1 VKRPW
6 EPASDRVFHP
16 AGRPA
21 LRGAMLALLAA
32 FLFTWLNVVIRF
44 SDDYLTIWHMVFGR
58 SLFAVVFLFVLAKTT
73 GVSLAGR
80 QRKTLL
86 LIGLAGTAGIFFL
99 TTALL
104 RIPLF
109 QALILFYTYP
119 AVAALISPRLT
130 GDIASPRTWT
140 CIGLAFAGTVLT
152 LWSGGHGSIAPDAG
166 HLFGLGASVC
176 VGILMTLVRRVSD
189 VNNPLTP
196 IFYVSA
202 TALAASLVPMLLSG
216 VGFAVPLPGLGWLFA
231 IGLFAVS
238 AHIAT
243 NRALGYIASAKVGS
257 ISMLEVFFSGVAGY
271 FLFAESLGWSTLA
284 GGMLIVI
291 AGWGL
296 VHDRG

>member
-1 VKRPW
+1 MKHPW
-6 EPASDRVFHP
+6 EPVSDHVFHP
-16 AGRPA
+16 AARPA
-21 LRGAMLALLAA
+21 LRGAMLAVLAA

-44 SDDYLTIWHMVFGR
+44 SDDYLSIWHMVFGR
-58 SLFAVVFLFVLAKTT
+58 SLFSVIFLLILAKTT

-119 AVAALISPRLT
+119 AVAALVSPRLT
-130 GDIASPRTWT
+130 GDTASPRAWA

-152 LWSGGHGSIAPDAG
+152 LWSGGHGSVAPEAG

-202 TALAASLVPMLLSG
+202 LALVVSLVPMLRSG
-216 VGFAVPLPGLGWLFA
+216 VGLAVPLPGVGWLFA

-284 GGMLIVI
+284 GGVLIVS
-291 AGWGL
+291 AGWAL
-296 VHDRG
+296 VYDRG